1 MSFDAP
7 ATIERMIK
15 DAVQV
20 VPRLSHIRPDQVLVF
35 IKKGGVRTHGKL
47 TPLRHAY
54 DGTTFRPMFPT
65 FHYQHRDI
73 IYLLQLN
80 AGLLVENHGLRG
92 ELLETLMH
100 ELWHMAPAFDGK
112 ARRMPHG
119 RVFNTNVADCVQ
131 EYRSQN
137 GFEPK
142 ACSKEEM
149 LQLRYL
155 KQGVNPGVLR
165 VRKGVNVSRA
175 IEGAHWRSTFSEDD
189 IIHRSTRAHRVL
201 PKQHRYRCPNG
212 HMVTTGRRFYDQRS
226 CTACSPRFSSRYVL
240 RYEGSTDHRSLLS

>member
-1 MSFDAP
+1 MAYDAP

-15 DAVQV
+15 DAVQF
-20 VPRLSHIRPDQVLVF
+20 VPRLQHIRPDQVLVF

-54 DGTTFRPMFPT
+54 DGTKFRPVFPI
-65 FHYQHRDI
+65 FRYQHREI

-100 ELWHMAPAFDGK
+100 ELWHIAPAFDGK

-119 RVFNTNVADCVQ
+119 RVFNANVNDCVQ
-131 EYRSQN
+131 EYRLKQ
-137 GFEPK
+137 GFEPN
-142 ACSKEEM
+142 ACSQEEM

-155 KQGVNPGVLR
+155 KKGVNPGVLR
-165 VRKGVNVSRA
+165 VRKGSDEARILARSNWRA
-175 IEGAHWRSTFSEDD
+175 EFCEDD

-201 PKQHRYRCPNG
+201 PNQHRYICPNG
-212 HMVTTGRRFYDQRS
+212 HIVTVGRRFHDQRS
-226 CTACSPRFSSRYVL
+226 CTACSPRFSSRYLL
-240 RYEGSTDHRSLLS
+240 RYEGSTDNRSLLS